1 MRTPHARAREITAF
15 DAPKR
20 RLPFRDGASPR
31 GALMCVIP
39 AFLPPVLL
47 SQLMRDFK
55 AKDPAKRTPE
65 QTAIDLGLLDVLP
78 HRPPSPY
85 RMVGSKNNNHE
96 HIVFKS
102 PLGVE
107 PTDDVSTNAK
117 VISAERVA
125 ALATPVRPYLI
136 SPKRSGPL
144 GSSPTRVFSPSAMG
158 ASEASSLQAMEA

>member
-1 MRTPHARAREITAF
+1 MPGGRPPTEQTQARQARAVTF
-15 DAPKR
+15 P
-20 RLPFRDGASPR
+20 
-31 GALMCVIP
+31 
-39 AFLPPVLL
+39 
-47 SQLMRDFK
+47 
-55 AKDPAKRTPE
+55 KRTPE

-85 RMVGSKNNNHE
+85 RMAGSKNNNHE

-107 PTDDVSTNAK
+107 PTDDVSTNAT

-144 GSSPTRVFSPSAMG
+144 GSPTRVFSPSAMA
-158 ASEASSLQAMEA
+158 ASEAQMPPASSLQAMEA